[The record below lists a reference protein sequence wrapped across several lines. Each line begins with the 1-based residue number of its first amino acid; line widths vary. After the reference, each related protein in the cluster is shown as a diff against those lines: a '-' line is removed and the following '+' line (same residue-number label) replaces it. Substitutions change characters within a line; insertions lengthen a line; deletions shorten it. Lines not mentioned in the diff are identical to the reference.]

1 MFIPFMKRF
10 ILPASRR
17 ATPIRIPRIRPA
29 FLSEVSMNH
38 LYALLGRIGLSLIF
52 IASGWSKLAGYLATQ
67 QYMEAM
73 GVPGAL
79 LPLVIALEIGGGLAV
94 LAGVFTRS
102 AALSLAVFSLAAGF
116 LFHADLADQNQ
127 FIHLMK
133 NVALGGGF
141 LMLAA
146 NGAGAFSVDAWR
158 RDRKLSPVLSTGGA
172 L

>member
-1 MFIPFMKRF
+1 
-10 ILPASRR
+10 
-17 ATPIRIPRIRPA
+17 
-29 FLSEVSMNH
+29 MNH

-52 IASGWSKLAGYLATQ
+52 ILSGWSKLAAYAGTQ

-102 AALSLAVFSLAAGF
+102 ASLALALFSLAAGV

-141 LMLAA
+141 LLLAA

-158 RDRKLSPVLSTGGA
+158 RDRHLSTLNPGGA